1 MARYR
6 TIKPEFWTSEQVIE
20 CSANARLLFIGLW
33 NFCDDAGRHPY
44 KPKQIKAEIFPGDD
58 ISVETIL
65 GLLQELIRHKLLR
78 LYRVEAEQ
86 FLLVTGWHHQ
96 RIDKPQRPKY
106 PAPIDDA
113 SESVPGIVQPEGN
126 REEGN
131 RIEGKRVSVP
141 SEPHPAKAGMPP
153 DLRHAIEAYNTVA
166 ADVGLPLCRA
176 LNASRRTKLVAR
188 LKESGLAGW
197 CSAVAN
203 LRDSPF
209 LLGQNNRGWKADF
222 DFLLQPKSF
231 GKLLDGAYRY
241 TKPRSAGMQAVL
253 DYANEVENEGF
264 GGQELRVEGG
274 GDAGR
279 FLPEPSR

>member
-1 MARYR
+1 MSSRWFRLYDELLDDPKVQRLPADLFKALVNVWCLASRSDGLIPPIEDVAFGLRTTPEKAEKTLKKLEVAGFIDRDGDNRKPHNWNGRQFKSDVSTERVQRYR
-6 TIKPEFWTSEQVIE
+6 QRKRNDGETLQATPPETETEADTEQ
-20 CSANARLLFIGLW
+20 
-33 NFCDDAGRHPY
+33 
-44 KPKQIKAEIFPGDD
+44 
-58 ISVETIL
+58 
-65 GLLQELIRHKLLR
+65 
-78 LYRVEAEQ
+78 
-86 FLLVTGWHHQ
+86 
-96 RIDKPQRPKY
+96 
-106 PAPIDDA
+106 
-113 SESVPGIVQPEGN
+113 N
-126 REEGN
+126 REE
-131 RIEGKRVSVP
+131 ISVP
-141 SEPHPAKAGMPP
+141 SEPHPARAGLPP

-176 LNASRRTKLVAR
+176 LNASRRTKLAMR

-209 LLGQNNRGWKADF
+209 CLGQNNRGWKADF

-253 DYANEVENEGF
+253 DYTQEVENEGF

-279 FLPEPSR
+279 LLPEPSR